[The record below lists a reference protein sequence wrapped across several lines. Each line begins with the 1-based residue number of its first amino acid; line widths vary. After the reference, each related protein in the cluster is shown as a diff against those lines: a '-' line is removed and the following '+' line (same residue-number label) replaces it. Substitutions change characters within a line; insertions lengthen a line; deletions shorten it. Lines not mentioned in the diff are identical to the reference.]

1 MTGKKSSKPET
12 IAVAAGRMSREHFG
26 TVNTPVYRTSTVLYP
41 DTAALLAHD
50 APYSYGRIGTPTTR
64 SLEEAFEALSGAS
77 RVVSVPSGLAAIAT
91 AILAVCGA
99 GDHLLMADTCYWP
112 TRHLCDG
119 LCKRFGIETTFYDP
133 TIGVGIAQLFR
144 PNTRAVYCESP
155 GSLTFEIQDIP
166 AIAAAAHAR
175 NIAVLTDNTWA
186 TPLYFDAFAHGVDL
200 DIHAATKYIGGH
212 SDVMLGLVG
221 ATSAYAEQLTA
232 TVHDLGL
239 YASGDDCF
247 LALRGLRTLAV
258 RLARHQK
265 TALFLTAWLQE
276 QPEVERVLYPA
287 LPSDP
292 GYAIWER
299 DFSGASGLFSAVLKP
314 VSERAVAA
322 MLDGFKHFGLGFS
335 WGGYESLV
343 IPARFTRTA
352 TAFSAEGPVLRF
364 HAGLEDANDL
374 RDDLAAGLARMKG

>member
-1 MTGKKSSKPET
+1 MTEKESPKPET
-12 IAVAAGRMSREHFG
+12 IVVSAGRMSREHFG

-41 DTAALLAHD
+41 TYAALKANN

-64 SLEEAFEALSGAS
+64 SLEEAFEALSGAA

-133 TIGVGIAQLFR
+133 TIGAGIAALFR
-144 PNTRAVYCESP
+144 PNTKAVYCESP
-155 GSLTFEIQDIP
+155 GSLTFEMQDIP
-166 AIAAAAHAR
+166 AIARAAHAR
-175 NIAVLTDNTWA
+175 NAAVLADNTWA
-186 TPLYFDAFAHGVDL
+186 TPFYFDAFAHGVDF

-221 ATSAYAEQLTA
+221 ATSAYAERLAA

-258 RLARHQK
+258 RLDRHRK
-265 TALFLTAWLQE
+265 TALFLAEWLE
-276 QPEVERVLYPA
+276 KQPEVARVLYPA
-287 LPSDP
+287 LPSNP
-292 GYAIWER
+292 GHAVWKR
-299 DFSGASGLFSAVLKP
+299 DFTGASGLFSAVLKP
-314 VSERAVAA
+314 VSERAIAA
-322 MLDGFKHFGLGFS
+322 MLDGFKHFGMGFS

-352 TAFSAEGPVLRF
+352 TAFQAEGPVLRF